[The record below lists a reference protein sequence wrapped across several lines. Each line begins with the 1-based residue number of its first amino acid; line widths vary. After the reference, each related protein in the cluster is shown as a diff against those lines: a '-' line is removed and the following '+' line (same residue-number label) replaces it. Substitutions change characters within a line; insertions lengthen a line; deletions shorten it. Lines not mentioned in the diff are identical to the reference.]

1 MRSFHGG
8 ITKLDNGRWQVRVE
22 FPRDRI
28 TGKRRQ
34 ISKTIR
40 GTRRKAERVKADM
53 LAEAGKVDVTCDATL
68 REYALEEY
76 LPSKEAE
83 CKQSTIDGYRCRL
96 ENHVLPY
103 LGDIALEDL
112 RTATIR
118 RWLDRLDKSQ
128 SVKREAYK
136 ILDQVCKHAMYRDM
150 MQSNPCDRIRVP
162 KVKRYEPVVLT
173 AEQTIAYLD
182 HFEGSSIEIAVLLAL
197 GCGLR
202 RGEIAALNVSD
213 INWETGAV
221 IVDDSYVTTSKGTI
235 RSTTKNGRARTVHM
249 PESLLARLHKIAP
262 KSGAL
267 LQWDGRRYRP
277 HSITEAYE
285 RKIQSLPEGLPRIP
299 LKNLRHTSL
308 TLAYDSGARITD
320 VRDRAGHSS
329 EAVTERYYV
338 RPKISRDAEIAQA
351 VDSMLSE
358 HFTKFHKCTE
368 YDYIESD
375 YSNHEIA

>member
-53 LAEAGKVDVTCDATL
+53 LAEAGKADVTCDATL

-128 SVKREAYK
+128 SGAS
-136 ILDQVCKHAMYRDM
+136 QA
-150 MQSNPCDRIRVP
+150 PIRSQMP
-162 KVKRYEPVVLT
+162 TRGWL
-173 AEQTIAYLD
+173 
-182 HFEGSSIEIAVLLAL
+182 L
-197 GCGLR
+197 GCSPASGLR
-202 RGEIAALNVSD
+202 
-213 INWETGAV
+213 
-221 IVDDSYVTTSKGTI
+221 
-235 RSTTKNGRARTVHM
+235 
-249 PESLLARLHKIAP
+249 
-262 KSGAL
+262 
-267 LQWDGRRYRP
+267 
-277 HSITEAYE
+277 
-285 RKIQSLPEGLPRIP
+285 
-299 LKNLRHTSL
+299 
-308 TLAYDSGARITD
+308 
-320 VRDRAGHSS
+320 
-329 EAVTERYYV
+329 
-338 RPKISRDAEIAQA
+338 
-351 VDSMLSE
+351 
-358 HFTKFHKCTE
+358 
-368 YDYIESD
+368 
-375 YSNHEIA
+375 